1 VWGSAPERAVV
12 VGAGPNGLVAARELA
27 RAGWRVEVV
36 EAAGRPGGGTRS
48 AELTRPGFVHDV
60 CSAVHPLALAS
71 PALRDLPV
79 RWLQPDAPLVHPLD
93 GGGCVVL
100 ERSVDATLGRLGVD
114 GPRYRRLVE
123 PFVARVGDLAPA
135 LLARVPRPSPV
146 VARFGRRGLVPAARL
161 ARAAFEGEAARALL
175 AGLAGHSG
183 LPLDA
188 PLSSA
193 FGLLLGV
200 LGHAVGWPVPAGGA
214 QSIADALGA
223 EVTAAGGTV
232 TTGRRVTSLRE
243 LGPARAVLLD
253 LTPREVLAVAGDSL
267 PPRYARA
274 LARFR
279 YGPGVCKVDWALDGP
294 IPWAAEEAR
303 RAATV
308 HVGGTLEEIA
318 AAERAVHRGA
328 HPVRPFVL
336 LVQPSVVDPSR
347 APPGFQTGWAYC
359 RVPSG
364 SDVDVSGYVERQVER
379 FAPGFRERIIARHVS
394 TAAGTERGDPARV
407 GGDINGGA
415 LGLRRLVAAPVARPN
430 PWRTPADGV
439 YLCSSSTPPGPGV
452 HGMCGYWA
460 ARTVLRDA
468 RRAYGR
474 RPPTG

>member
-1 VWGSAPERAVV
+1 MWGSAPERAVV

-36 EAAGRPGGGTRS
+36 EAAGRPRAVAPAA

-60 CSAVHPLALAS
+60 CSAVHPVALAP
-71 PALRDLPV
+71 PALRDLPSAGCSPTR
-79 RWLQPDAPLVHPLD
+79 RWSIPSTRRLRGA
-93 GGGCVVL
+93 GT
-100 ERSVDATLGRLGVD
+100 ERARPSAAGVD

-135 LLARVPRPSPV
+135 LLARVPRPSPG

-415 LGLRRLVAAPVARPN
+415 LGLRRLVAAPVARAVFDYY
-430 PWRTPADGV
+430 RTGKRPGNMKRGADN
-439 YLCSSSTPPGPGV
+439 
-452 HGMCGYWA
+452 A
-460 ARTVLRDA
+460 AE
-468 RRAYGR
+468 
-474 RPPTG
+474 